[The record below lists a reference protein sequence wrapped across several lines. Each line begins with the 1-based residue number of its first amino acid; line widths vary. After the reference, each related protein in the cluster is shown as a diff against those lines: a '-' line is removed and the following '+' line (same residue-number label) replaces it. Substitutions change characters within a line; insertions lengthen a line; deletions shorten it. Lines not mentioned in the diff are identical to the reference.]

1 LVNKRHGAREW
12 KMMTGATG
20 ILAVAYIMKIIGY
33 GRLSENYE
41 RVLNYIV
48 SAAVAIVVVDTA
60 IVVWRA
66 LS

>member
-1 LVNKRHGAREW
+1 
-12 KMMTGATG
+12 MITGATG

-41 RVLNYIV
+41 RVFNWIA

-60 IVVWRA
+60 IIVWRA

>member
-1 LVNKRHGAREW
+1 
-12 KMMTGATG
+12 MM
-20 ILAVAYIMKIIGY
+20 
-33 GRLSENYE
+33 ENYE
-41 RVLNYIV
+41 RVFNFIV

>member
-1 LVNKRHGAREW
+1 MN
-12 KMMTGATG
+12 
-20 ILAVAYIMKIIGY
+20 
-33 GRLSENYE
+33 ENYE
-41 RVLNYIV
+41 RVFNWMV